1 MRPYSQGGSDV
12 KLTRMEA
19 ARSGENKY
27 SGKPCMVCNGTDRYV
42 VSCSCVRC
50 TKDAVVAQ
58 RRKLREA
65 LNQAKDGA

>member
-1 MRPYSQGGSDV
+1 
-12 KLTRMEA
+12 MEA

-65 LNQAKDGA
+65 LSQAKDGE